1 MEERK
6 YIEELTAQLNEL
18 KKLVMILNDRQMS
31 FKEARKDL
39 FHGKSQE
46 WIEYHI
52 VDRFPEIRTDVDHVN
67 GWLNPRLGKGHPR
80 YVTSVIRAKLWL
92 NANRA
97 KIDWQAPEPKTIKKN
112 AA

>member
-6 YIEELTAQLNEL
+6 YIEELTAQIDEL

-39 FHGKSQE
+39 FHGKSNE
-46 WIEYHI
+46 FRDYYIT
-52 VDRFPEIRTDVDHVN
+52 DRFPEIRTDVDPVS
-67 GWLNPRLGKGHPR
+67 GWLNPRLGSGHPR
-80 YVTSVIRAKLWL
+80 YVTSVVRAKLWL
-92 NANRA
+92 DANRA

>member
-6 YIEELTAQLNEL
+6 YIEELTAQIDEL

-39 FHGKSQE
+39 FHGKWNE
-46 WIEYHI
+46 FIDYYI
-52 VDRFPEIRTDVDHVN
+52 TDRFPEIRTDVDPVS
-67 GWLNPRLGKGHPR
+67 GWLNPRLGSGHPR
-80 YVTSVIRAKLWL
+80 YVTSVVRAKLWL
-92 NANRA
+92 DANRA

>member
-6 YIEELTAQLNEL
+6 YIEELTAQIDEL
-18 KKLVMILNDRQMS
+18 KKIVMILNDHIMS
-31 FKEARKDL
+31 FKEARNTI
-39 FHGKSQE
+39 FHGKSPE

-52 VDRFPEIRTDVDHVN
+52 VDRFPEIRTDVDPVN
-67 GWLNPRLGKGHPR
+67 GWLNPRMGKGHPR
-80 YVTSVIRAKLWL
+80 YVTSVVRAKIWL

>member
-31 FKEARKDL
+31 FKEARKTL
-39 FHGKSQE
+39 FHGKSNE

-52 VDRFPEIRTDVDHVN
+52 VDRFPEIRTDVDPVN
-67 GWLNPRLGKGHPR
+67 GWLNPRKGKGHPR
-80 YVTSVIRAKLWL
+80 YVTSVIRAKVWL

-97 KIDWQAPEPKTIKKN
+97 KIDWQAPEPKTLRKN

>member
-1 MEERK
+1 MTENK
-6 YIEELTAQLNEL
+6 NINELVAQIDEL

-31 FKEARKDL
+31 FKEARKTL
-39 FHGKSQE
+39 FHGKSNE
-46 WIEYHI
+46 FIDYYI
-52 VDRFPEIRTDVDHVN
+52 TDRFPEIRTDVDPVN
-67 GWLNPRLGKGHPR
+67 GWLNPRKGKGHPR

-97 KIDWQAPEPKTIKKN
+97 KIDWQAPEPKTVRKN

>member
-1 MEERK
+1 MDEK
-6 YIEELTAQLNEL
+6 QNIQELVAELDEL
-18 KKLVMILNDRQMS
+18 KKIVMILNDRIMS
-31 FKEARKDL
+31 FSEARKAL
-39 FHGKSQE
+39 FHGKSPE

-67 GWLNPRLGKGHPR
+67 GWINPRKGKGHPR
-80 YVTSVIRAKLWL
+80 YVTSVVRAKIWL

>member
-1 MEERK
+1 MYEK
-6 YIEELTAQLNEL
+6 KNIQELVAELDEL
-18 KKLVMILNDRQMS
+18 KKIVMILNDHIMS
-31 FKEARKDL
+31 FSEARKAL
-39 FHGKSQE
+39 FHGKSPE

-52 VDRFPEIRTDVDHVN
+52 VDRFPEIRTDVDPVN

-80 YVTSVIRAKLWL
+80 YVTSVVRAKLWL

>member
-39 FHGKSQE
+39 FHGKSNE
-46 WIEYHI
+46 FIDYYI
-52 VDRFPEIRTDVDHVN
+52 TDRFPEIRTDVVPVN
-67 GWLNPRLGKGHPR
+67 GWLNPRKGKGHPR
-80 YVTSVIRAKLWL
+80 YGT
-92 NANRA
+92 
-97 KIDWQAPEPKTIKKN
+97 
-112 AA
+112 

>member
-1 MEERK
+1 MDENK
-6 YIEELTAQLNEL
+6 NINELVAELDEL
-18 KKLVMILNDRQMS
+18 KKIVMILNDHIMS
-31 FKEARKDL
+31 FSEARKAL
-39 FHGKSQE
+39 FHGKSPE

-80 YVTSVIRAKLWL
+80 YVTSVVRAKLWL

-97 KIDWQAPEPKTIKKN
+97 KIDWQAPEPKTVRKN

>member
-31 FKEARKDL
+31 FKEARKTL
-39 FHGKSQE
+39 FHGKSNE
-46 WIEYHI
+46 WIQYHI
-52 VDRFPEIRTDVDHVN
+52 VDRFPEIRTDVDPVN
-67 GWLNPRLGKGHPR
+67 GWLNPRKGKGHPR
-80 YVTSVIRAKLWL
+80 YVTSVIRAKVWL

-97 KIDWQAPEPKTIKKN
+97 KIDWQAPEPKTLRKN

>member
-6 YIEELTAQLNEL
+6 YIEELTAQIDEL

-39 FHGKSQE
+39 FHDKSNE
-46 WIEYHI
+46 FIDYYLT
-52 VDRFPEIRTDVDHVN
+52 DRFPEIRTDVDPVS
-67 GWLNPRLGKGHPR
+67 GWLNPRLGSGHPR
-80 YVTSVIRAKLWL
+80 YVTSVVRAKLWL
-92 NANRA
+92 DANRA